1 MTLRRFASVICLAA
15 ATGCAAAGNA
25 PDTVIT
31 NGKVFTANPEQPWAQ
46 AIAIRGERIVA
57 VGDTAAI
64 AALAGSDTRRI
75 DAGGR
80 AIVPGLNDA
89 HTHVGIAPPS
99 DTLNLPFDPSVEQI
113 AQALRVQVAGTTAGR
128 LIEGE
133 IGQAAWAQPSFTR
146 AWLDAIAP
154 EHPVRLTSFTGHGTL
169 VNSRALALMGVTD
182 AVKDPEGGHYG
193 RDAQGRLD
201 GRLEE
206 YADYM
211 SGRLLSS
218 KTEPADIVAG
228 YRRFAT
234 EASGF
239 GITSVQLM
247 GNALPVADVSKYL
260 VEAATP
266 IRWKVFRFPMREAGG
281 ETIDSRSP
289 LPPQPTP
296 LIDVRGMKW
305 ILDGTPIERLALM
318 REPYLDAPSQR
329 GRLNFTPERIEQ
341 FVGWAYGTEDPLAV
355 HAVGDG
361 AIDAYL
367 SAIERAGRPEV
378 WRAKRPRI
386 EHGDMLTADLMSRAK
401 ALGVVV
407 VQNPLHFM
415 LGDLLAARLGPQ
427 RMAGLQPMKSLLD
440 QGIPLAIGA
449 DGPMNPFLNIMAAVT
464 HPANPKEA
472 LTREQ
477 AVAAYTTGSA
487 FAEFQE
493 KQKGQLKAGM
503 LADLAVL
510 SADLFTV
517 PVPELPALRS
527 VLTIIGGRVVHDT
540 GVIH

>member
-1 MTLRRFASVICLAA
+1 MSLSRIGCVICLAA
-15 ATGCAAAGNA
+15 VVGCAGAA
-25 PDTVIT
+25 PETVIT
-31 NGKVFTANPEQPWAQ
+31 NAKIFTSNPAQPWAQ

-57 VGDTAAI
+57 VGDTRTV
-64 AALAGSDTRRI
+64 AALAGPATRRI

-80 AIVPGLNDA
+80 TIIAGINDA
-89 HTHVGIAPPS
+89 HQHVSIVPPH
-99 DTLNLPFDPSVEQI
+99 DRLELPFDPTVEQI
-113 AQALRVQVAGTTAGR
+113 AQALRSQIATSPAGR

-133 IGQAAWAQPSFTR
+133 IAQAAWADSSFSR
-146 AWLDAIAP
+146 AWLDRIAP
-154 EHPVRLTSFTGHGTL
+154 DHPVRLTSYTGHGTL
-169 VNSRALALMGVTD
+169 VNSRALSLIGVTD
-182 AVKDPEGGHYG
+182 AVKDPEGGHFG

-206 YADYM
+206 YADYL

-218 KTEPADIVAG
+218 KTEPADIVAS
-228 YRRFAT
+228 YRRFAA
-234 EASGF
+234 EASRF

-247 GNALPVADVSKYL
+247 GNALPIADVSKYL

-266 IRWKVFRFPMREAGG
+266 LRWKVFRFPMRESGG
-281 ETIDSRSP
+281 DTMDSRSP

-296 LIDVRGMKW
+296 LVDVRGMKW

-318 REPYLDAPSQR
+318 REPYLDSPSER
-329 GRLNFTPERIEQ
+329 GRLNFSTERIEQ
-341 FVGWAYGTEDPLAV
+341 FVGWAYGSEDPLAV

-361 AIDAYL
+361 AIDAYV

-386 EHGDMLTADLMSRAK
+386 EHGDLLSADLIARVK
-401 ALGVVV
+401 ALGIVV

-415 LGDLLAARLGPQ
+415 RADLLAARLGPQ
-427 RMAGLQPMKSLLD
+427 RMAALQPMKSLLD
-440 QGIPLAIGA
+440 GGIPLAIGA
-449 DGPMNPFLNIMAAVT
+449 DGPMNPFLNIMAAVS

-477 AVAAYTTGSA
+477 AVTAYTAGSA

-493 KQKGQLKAGM
+493 QQKGQLAPGM

-517 PVPELPALRS
+517 PVPQLPSLQS
-527 VLTIIGGRVVHDT
+527 VWTMVGGKVVHDA

>member
-1 MTLRRFASVICLAA
+1 MTLSRIGCMLCLAVA
-15 ATGCAAAGNA
+15 IGCDGSA
-25 PDTVIT
+25 PETVII
-31 NGKVFTANPEQPWAQ
+31 NAKIFTSSPAQPWAE

-57 VGDTAAI
+57 VGDTETV
-64 AALAGSDTRRI
+64 AALARPATRRI

-80 AIVPGLNDA
+80 TIIAGINDA
-89 HTHVGIAPPS
+89 HQHVAIAPPH
-99 DTLNLPFDPSVEQI
+99 DRLELPFDPTVAQI
-113 AQALRVQVAGTTAGR
+113 AQALRAQVAASPAGR

-133 IGQAAWAQPSFTR
+133 IAHTAWADPSFRR
-146 AWLDAIAP
+146 AWLDSIAP
-154 EHPVRLTSFTGHGTL
+154 DHPVRLTSFTGHGTL
-169 VNSRALALMGVTD
+169 VNTRVLALIGVTD
-182 AVKDPEGGHYG
+182 TVKDPEGGHFG

-206 YADYM
+206 YAGYL
-211 SGRLLSS
+211 SGRLLSG
-218 KTEPADIVAG
+218 TTDPADIVSS
-228 YRRFAT
+228 YRRFA
-234 EASGF
+234 AQAAGF

-247 GNALPVADVSKYL
+247 GNALPIADVSKHL

-266 IRWKVFRFPMREAGG
+266 LRWKVFRFPMRESGG

-296 LIDVRGMKW
+296 LVDVRGMKW
-305 ILDGTPIERLALM
+305 ILDGTPIERFAFM
-318 REPYLDAPSQR
+318 REPYVDAPSAR
-329 GRLNFTPERIEQ
+329 GRMNFSTERIEQ
-341 FVGWAYGTEDPLAV
+341 FVGWAYGSEDPLAV
-355 HAVGDG
+355 HAVGDS
-361 AIDAYL
+361 AIEAYV

-386 EHGDMLTADLMSRAK
+386 EHGDMLSADLIARVK
-401 ALGVVV
+401 ALGIVV

-415 LGDLLAARLGPQ
+415 LTDLLRARLGPL
-427 RMAGLQPMKSLLD
+427 RMAAVQPMKSLLD
-440 QGIPLAIGA
+440 HGIPLAIGA

-477 AVAAYTTGSA
+477 AVAAYTAGSA

-493 KQKGQLKAGM
+493 RQKGQLAPGM

-510 SADLFTV
+510 SADLFAV
-517 PVPELPALRS
+517 PVPQLPALHS
-527 VLTIIGGRVVHDT
+527 VWTMVGGKVVHDA

>member
-1 MTLRRFASVICLAA
+1 MSLSRIGCVICLAA
-15 ATGCAAAGNA
+15 VVGCAGAA
-25 PDTVIT
+25 PETVIT
-31 NGKVFTANPEQPWAQ
+31 NAKIFTSNPAQPWAQ

-57 VGDTAAI
+57 VGDTRTV
-64 AALAGSDTRRI
+64 AALAGPATRRI

-80 AIVPGLNDA
+80 TIIAGINDA
-89 HTHVGIAPPS
+89 HQHVSIAPPH
-99 DTLNLPFDPSVEQI
+99 DRLELPFDPTVEQI
-113 AQALRVQVAGTTAGR
+113 AQALRAQIATSPAGR

-133 IGQAAWAQPSFTR
+133 IAQAAWADSSFSR
-146 AWLDAIAP
+146 AWLDRIAP
-154 EHPVRLTSFTGHGTL
+154 DHPVRLTSYTGHGTL
-169 VNSRALALMGVTD
+169 VNSRVLSLIGVTD
-182 AVKDPEGGHYG
+182 AVKDPEGGYFG

-206 YADYM
+206 YADYL

-218 KTEPADIVAG
+218 KTEPADIVAS
-228 YRRFAT
+228 YRRFAA
-234 EASGF
+234 EASRF

-247 GNALPVADVSKYL
+247 GNALPIADVSNYL

-266 IRWKVFRFPMREAGG
+266 LRWKVFRFPMRESGG
-281 ETIDSRSP
+281 DTMDSRSP

-296 LIDVRGMKW
+296 LVDVRGMKW

-318 REPYLDAPSQR
+318 REPYLDSPSER
-329 GRLNFTPERIEQ
+329 GRLNFSTERIEQ
-341 FVGWAYGTEDPLAV
+341 FVGWAYGSEDPLAV

-361 AIDAYL
+361 AIDAYV

-386 EHGDMLTADLMSRAK
+386 EHGDLLSADLIARVK
-401 ALGVVV
+401 ALGIVV

-415 LGDLLAARLGPQ
+415 RADLLAARLGPQ
-427 RMAGLQPMKSLLD
+427 RMAVLQPMKSLLD
-440 QGIPLAIGA
+440 GGIPLAIGA
-449 DGPMNPFLNIMAAVT
+449 DGPMNPFLNIMAAVS

-477 AVAAYTTGSA
+477 AVTAYTAGSA

-493 KQKGQLKAGM
+493 QQKGQLAPGM

-517 PVPELPALRS
+517 PLPQLPSLQS
-527 VLTIIGGRVVHDT
+527 VWTMVGGKVVHDA